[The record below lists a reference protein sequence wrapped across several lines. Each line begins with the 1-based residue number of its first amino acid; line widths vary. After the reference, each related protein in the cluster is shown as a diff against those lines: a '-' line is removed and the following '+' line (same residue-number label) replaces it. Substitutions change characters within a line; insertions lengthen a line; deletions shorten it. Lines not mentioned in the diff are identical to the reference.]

1 MKVGYRIKK
10 EIRRPDPELVRAF
23 EGIPSSNIGD
33 MMGRLYC
40 TDSSLRSLNGKPLLG
55 PAFTVKA
62 PGGDNLAFHLALDL
76 AQPGDILVV
85 DGQGNM
91 ERALAGEMMMNYAIK
106 RKLGGIVVNGCLRD
120 TEAIR
125 TMDIPV
131 YCCGVTPVGPY
142 KFGPGEINVPVV
154 VGGQAV
160 LPGDILAGDADGIV
174 VIRQEDAPE
183 IIQQAQEKF
192 AQEEKALA
200 AYHSSAP
207 YDFSKHEARFAKL
220 AGAFEFVD

>member
-10 EIRRPDPELVRAF
+10 SIPRPPLELIRAF
-23 EGIPSSNIGD
+23 QGIPSSNIGD
-33 MMGRLYC
+33 VMGRLYC
-40 TDSSLRSLNGKPLLG
+40 TDSTLMSLNKRPLLG

-85 DGQGNM
+85 DGQRNM
-91 ERALAGEMMMNYAIK
+91 ERALAGELMMNYAMK
-106 RKLGGIVVNGCLRD
+106 RGLGGIVVNGCLRD
-120 TEAIR
+120 TATIKEMA
-125 TMDIPV
+125 IPV

-160 LPGDILAGDADGIV
+160 LPGDILVGDEDGLV
-174 VIRQEDAPE
+174 VIHQEDAPVIALE
-183 IIQQAQEKF
+183 ARAKF
-192 AQEEKALA
+192 QSEAKALS
-200 AYHSSAP
+200 AYHSDAP
-207 YDFSKHEARFAKL
+207 YDFSKHMGRFAKS
-220 AGAFEFVD
+220 AEQFELLD